1 MQVSSRMA
9 EISKNLKGQLLLDG
23 GKLQG
28 SFFHRTV
35 VLVCEH
41 NAEGALGLVL
51 NRDSGNKVG
60 EMIVAD
66 LPDALKEQSL
76 FLGGPVQPA
85 ALSFLHSDEF
95 IADANVIANLSVSH
109 SLEELVDLG
118 ESFSS
123 TQKVKIFAGYSGWSP
138 GQLEEEMKR
147 GAWLVHP
154 ASVDLVFKTEPENLW
169 QTILDKKGW
178 QYKLMSQS
186 PEDLSWN

>member
-1 MQVSSRMA
+1 MG
-9 EISKNLKGQLLLDG
+9 ETIKNLKGQLLLDG
-23 GKLQG
+23 GKLAG

-35 VLVCEH
+35 VLICEH
-41 NAEGALGLVL
+41 NAEGALGLIL
-51 NRDSGNKVG
+51 NRNSGNKVG

-66 LPDALKEQSL
+66 LPEDLKEQPL
-76 FLGGPVQPA
+76 FTGGPVQPA
-85 ALSFLHSDEF
+85 ALSYLYSDTFLAE
-95 IADANVIANLSVSH
+95 ANVVPNLNLGH
-109 SLEELVDLG
+109 SLESLVDIG

-123 TQKVKIFAGYSGWSP
+123 TQKIKVFAGYAGWSP

-154 ASVDLVFKTEPENLW
+154 VSLDFVFKTNPQKLW

-178 QYKLMSQS
+178 QYRLTAQS